1 MHMFVVKFLL
11 KRSLNYKIM
20 EGTNKYYKLM
30 PLKLQY

>member
-20 EGTNKYYKLM
+20 EVTNKYYKLM

>member
-11 KRSLNYKIM
+11 KRLLNYKIM
-20 EGTNKYYKLM
+20 EETNKYYKLM